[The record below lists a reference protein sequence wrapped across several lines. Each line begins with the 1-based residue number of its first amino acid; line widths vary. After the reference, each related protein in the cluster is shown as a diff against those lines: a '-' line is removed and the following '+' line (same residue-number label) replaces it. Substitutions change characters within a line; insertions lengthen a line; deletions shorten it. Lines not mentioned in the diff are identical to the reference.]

1 MSTCSSTYRQ
11 SVFKWHQSNK
21 LLRVLPTRWRH
32 KPAGIDVERNY
43 TTVTLCIDIW
53 CTGFILTLTAFVPSS
68 VVTVAGH
75 TQFTVVY
82 CWNVQRN
89 LEWGLSFL
97 LFYGTY
103 PFTVWVRLFFSDC
116 LLVAWYSLIHPV
128 VAFCIWH
135 RLLGPV
141 WLEAMSLSWQNSPP
155 KPLHDCCYFFWRI
168 VNLLLRNRSYCF
180 DVSRVALLLSCT
192 EQ

>member
-43 TTVTLCIDIW
+43 ITVTLYIDIW
-53 CTGFILTLTAFVPSS
+53 CTGFILTLTVFVPCS
-68 VVTVAGH
+68 VVTQSQAIHSSQSCIAEMFSATLSEGFLSYCFMALILL
-75 TQFTVVY
+75 QFE
-82 CWNVQRN
+82 CIC
-89 LEWGLSFL
+89 
-97 LFYGTY
+97 
-103 PFTVWVRLFFSDC
+103 FFSDC

-141 WLEAMSLSWQNSPP
+141 WLEAMSFSWQNSPP
-155 KPLHDCCYFFWRI
+155 KPLHDCCYFFGELWFCCYEI
-168 VNLLLRNRSYCF
+168 VATVLMS
-180 DVSRVALLLSCT
+180 VV
-192 EQ
+192 